1 MQRLAVASDG
11 RLDAG
16 RDAPGRG
23 AWVCDAG
30 CFDLAVRRHAF
41 ERALRRSLSKS
52 EIQDVRAKLFETS

>member
-1 MQRLAVASDG
+1 MRRIAAALGG

-30 CFDLAVRRHAF
+30 CFDLAVERHAF
-41 ERALRRSLSKS
+41 ERALRRPVSKS
-52 EIQDVRAKLFETS
+52 EIQDVRAKLFEIS